1 MLRARFSARGTV
13 SIPPRPPTVFV
24 ADSSPAVQ
32 TALKEKLAAEGL
44 LAYLARSPE
53 TSNLSHEFI
62 GALGCALMT
71 LSGNEDAIAEAQLLR
86 VYQPELPIAFLHA
99 RASEHTMARAKE
111 MGPIFHRDEQLDAA
125 VAWAA
130 DRARR

>member
-1 MLRARFSARGTV
+1 M
-13 SIPPRPPTVFV
+13 FV
-24 ADSSPAVQ
+24 ADSSPSVQ
-32 TALKEKLAAEGL
+32 AALKEKLAAEGL
-44 LAYLARSPE
+44 FAYLARSPE
-53 TSNLSHEFI
+53 ALGSSHEFI
-62 GALGCALMT
+62 GGLGCALMT

-86 VYQPELPIAFLHA
+86 VYQPDLPIAFLHA